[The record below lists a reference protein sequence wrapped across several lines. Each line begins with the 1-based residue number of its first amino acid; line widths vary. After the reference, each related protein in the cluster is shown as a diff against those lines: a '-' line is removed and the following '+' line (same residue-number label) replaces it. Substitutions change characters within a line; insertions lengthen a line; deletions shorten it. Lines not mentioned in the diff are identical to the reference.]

1 MQDCIDHG
9 VLDEFL
15 RRHRAEVTEMILTGY
30 DYEIHKANEKK
41 LAYQE
46 GEKQGKKQG
55 EKQGEK
61 QGGIRTMI
69 RIYRRQNMPEPE
81 ILAEVMKEFSLDQD
95 EARQYMDD

>member
-1 MQDCIDHG
+1 MIQ
-9 VLDEFL
+9 VP
-15 RRHRAEVTEMILTGY
+15 RHRAEVTEMILTGY

-46 GEKQGKKQG
+46 GEKQG
-55 EKQGEK
+55 EKQGS
-61 QGGIRTMI
+61 IRTMI

-95 EARQYMDD
+95 EARRYMDD